1 MGILNELVDKRDKL
15 KSRIFEKK
23 LSLLLKLL
31 EIEGMYNF
39 KVHEFIWQNKINDQL
54 QKDKNDG

>member
-1 MGILNELVDKRDKL
+1 MTILNDLMDKRDKL

-31 EIEGMYNF
+31 EIEGTYNF
-39 KVHEFIWQNKINDQL
+39 KVHEFIWQNKIYEQL
-54 QKDKNDG
+54 